1 FRKENVNIMD
11 LQGHINAIWPQLHA
25 LAEPAFKEVRTASFL
40 AGFLRKL
47 GYSVE
52 EGVGGTTA
60 VVAALDSGKPGPV
73 VALRTDM
80 DCLLFKQADGSD
92 KPIHA
97 CGHDGH
103 MTIALGVARLL
114 AEQGLPQGK
123 VKILCQ
129 PAEEIGRG
137 ALELIKAGALDDV
150 DYAIG
155 YHLMPQDMARSG
167 QIIAQINWTACT
179 LMEGEIRGLAAHG
192 SQPHLG
198 VNAIDVGA
206 AIVGAVNALPTN
218 PLLGG
223 SVKTTRFMGGAGS
236 LNAICDKVNIG
247 FDLRST
253 SNSEMLK
260 LRQKVQ
266 DIVVNTGKVYGAEA
280 QCHIVGTCPAAEAD
294 PSLLAVTS
302 EAIVAELGAEGLIP
316 AASIT
321 VGEDFNFF
329 KEQRPSL
336 KTASLGIGCD
346 LLPRLHDPEMAFDHA
361 ALAPAIKVLA
371 SLCLKILQAKP

>member
-1 FRKENVNIMD
+1 MD
-11 LQGHINAIWPQLHA
+11 FVGHINTIWPQLHA
-25 LAEPAFKEVRTASFL
+25 MAEPAFKEVRTASFL

-47 GYSVE
+47 GYTVE

-60 VVAALDSGKPGPV
+60 VVATLDSGRPGPV

-80 DCLLFKQADGSD
+80 DCLLFKQADGSEC
-92 KPIHA
+92 PIHA

-103 MTIALGVARLL
+103 MTIALGVAQLL
-114 AEQGLPQGK
+114 AEQGLPCGK

-137 ALELIKAGALDDV
+137 ALVLIEAGALDDV
-150 DYAIG
+150 DYALG
-155 YHLMPQDMARSG
+155 YHLMPKDMARSG

-206 AIVGAVNALPTN
+206 AIVGAINALPTN

-223 SVKTTRFMGGAGS
+223 SVKTTRFVGGAGS

-253 SNSEMLK
+253 SNSEMLA

-266 DIVVNTGKVYGAEA
+266 DIVVNTAKVYGAEA

-294 PSLLAVTS
+294 PSLQAVTC
-302 EAIVAELGAEGLIP
+302 EAIVEELGSEGLIP

-329 KEQRPSL
+329 KEQLPQL

-346 LLPRLHDPEMAFDHA
+346 LVPRLHDPDMCFDHA

-371 SLCLKILQAKP
+371 RLTHKLLQNQPSR

>member
-1 FRKENVNIMD
+1 MD
-11 LQGHINAIWPQLHA
+11 FVGHINTIWPQLHA
-25 LAEPAFKEVRTASFL
+25 MAEPAFKEVRTASFL

-47 GYSVE
+47 GYTVE

-60 VVAALDSGKPGPV
+60 VVATLDSGRPGPV

-80 DCLLFKQADGSD
+80 DCLLFKQADGSEC
-92 KPIHA
+92 PIHA

-103 MTIALGVARLL
+103 MTIALGVAQLL
-114 AEQGLPQGK
+114 AEQGLPCGK

-137 ALELIKAGALDDV
+137 ALVLIDAGDLDDV
-150 DYAIG
+150 DYALG
-155 YHLMPQDMARSG
+155 YHLMPKDMARSG

-206 AIVGAVNALPTN
+206 AIVGAINALPTN

-223 SVKTTRFMGGAGS
+223 SVKTTRFVGGAGS

-253 SNSEMLK
+253 SNSEMLA
-260 LRQKVQ
+260 LRQRVSE
-266 DIVVNTGKVYGAEA
+266 IVVNTAKVYGAEA

-294 PSLLAVTS
+294 PSLQAVTC
-302 EAIVAELGAEGLIP
+302 EAIVEELGPEGLIP

-329 KEQRPSL
+329 KEQLPQL

-346 LLPRLHDPEMAFDHA
+346 LVPRLHDPDMRFDHA

-371 SLCLKILQAKP
+371 RLTHKLLQNQPSR

>member
-1 FRKENVNIMD
+1 MD
-11 LQGHINAIWPQLHA
+11 LEGHINIIWPQLHA
-25 LAEPAFKEVRTASFL
+25 MAEPAFKEARTASFL

-47 GYSVE
+47 GYNVQ

-60 VVAALDSGKPGPV
+60 VVATLASGKPGPV

-80 DCLLFKQADGSD
+80 DCLLFKQADGSEC
-92 KPIHA
+92 PIHA

-103 MTIALGVARLL
+103 MTIALGVAQLL
-114 AEQGLPQGK
+114 VEQGLSCGS

-129 PAEEIGRG
+129 PAEEIGQG
-137 ALELIKAGALDDV
+137 ALALLKAGALDDV
-150 DYAIG
+150 DYALG
-155 YHLMPQDMARSG
+155 YHLMPKDMARSG

-206 AIVGAVNALPTN
+206 AIVAGINALHTN

-223 SVKTTRFMGGAGS
+223 SVKTTRFIGGAGS
-236 LNAICDKVNIG
+236 LNAICDKVQIG

-253 SNSEMLK
+253 SNREMLA
-260 LRQKVQ
+260 LRQRVS
-266 DIVVNTGKVYGAEA
+266 DVVVNTAKVYGAEA

-294 PSLLAVTS
+294 PSLLALTC
-302 EAIVAELGAEGLIP
+302 ETIVDELGSEGLIP
-316 AASIT
+316 SASIT

-329 KEQRPSL
+329 KEQRPKL

-346 LLPRLHDPEMAFDHA
+346 LLPRLHDPEMHFDHA
-361 ALAPAIKVLA
+361 ALAPAIKVLTT
-371 SLCLKILQAKP
+371 LTQKLLQKKP

>member
-1 FRKENVNIMD
+1 MD
-11 LQGHINAIWPQLHA
+11 FVGHINTIWPQLHA
-25 LAEPAFKEVRTASFL
+25 MAEPAFKEVRTASFL

-47 GYSVE
+47 GYTVE

-60 VVAALDSGKPGPV
+60 VVATLDSGRPGPV

-80 DCLLFKQADGSD
+80 DCLLFKQADGSEC
-92 KPIHA
+92 PIHA

-103 MTIALGVARLL
+103 MTIALGVAQLL
-114 AEQGLPQGK
+114 AEQGLPCGK

-137 ALELIKAGALDDV
+137 ALVLIEAGALDDV
-150 DYAIG
+150 DYALG
-155 YHLMPQDMARSG
+155 YHLMPKDMARSG

-206 AIVGAVNALPTN
+206 AIVGAINALPTN

-223 SVKTTRFMGGAGS
+223 SVKTTRFVGGAGS

-253 SNSEMLK
+253 SNSEMLA

-266 DIVVNTGKVYGAEA
+266 DIVVNTAKVYGAEA

-294 PSLLAVTS
+294 PSLQAVTC
-302 EAIVAELGAEGLIP
+302 EAIVEELGSGGLIP

-329 KEQRPSL
+329 KEQLPHL

-346 LLPRLHDPEMAFDHA
+346 LVPRLHDPDMCFDHA

-371 SLCLKILQAKP
+371 RLTHKLLQNQPSR

>member
-1 FRKENVNIMD
+1 MD
-11 LQGHINAIWPQLHA
+11 LEGHIAHVWPQLHA
-25 LAEPAFKEVRTASFL
+25 MAEPAFKEVRTASFL

-47 GYSVE
+47 GYKVE

-60 VVAALDSGKPGPV
+60 VVATLDSGVPGPV

-80 DCLLFKQADGSD
+80 DCLLFKQDDGTE

-103 MTIALGVARLL
+103 MTIALGVAQLL
-114 AEQGLPQGK
+114 AEQGLKQGK

-137 ALELIKAGALDDV
+137 ALELLKAGALQDV
-150 DYAIG
+150 DYALG
-155 YHLMPQDMARSG
+155 YHLMPKDMARSG

-223 SVKTTRFMGGAGS
+223 SVKTTRFLGGAGS

-253 SNSEMLK
+253 SNSEMLV
-260 LRQKVQ
+260 LRQRVSE
-266 DIVVNTGKVYGAEA
+266 IVINTARVYGAEA

-294 PSLLAVTS
+294 PSLQAVTC
-302 EAIVAELGAEGLIP
+302 EAIVEELGSEGLIP

-329 KEQRPSL
+329 KEQLPQL

-346 LLPRLHDPEMAFDHA
+346 LVPRLHDPDMCFDHA

-371 SLCLKILQAKP
+371 RLTHKLLQNQPSR

>member
-1 FRKENVNIMD
+1 MD
-11 LQGHINAIWPQLHA
+11 LEGHIAHVWPQLHA
-25 LAEPAFKEVRTASFL
+25 MAEPAFKEVRTASFL

-47 GYSVE
+47 GYKVE

-60 VVAALDSGKPGPV
+60 VVATLDSGVPGPV

-80 DCLLFKQADGSD
+80 DCLLFKQDDGTE

-103 MTIALGVARLL
+103 MTIALGVAQLL
-114 AEQGLPQGK
+114 AEQGLKQGK

-137 ALELIKAGALDDV
+137 ALELLKAGALQDV
-150 DYAIG
+150 DYALG
-155 YHLMPQDMARSG
+155 YHLMPKDMARSG

-223 SVKTTRFMGGAGS
+223 SVKTTRFVGGAGS

-253 SNSEMLK
+253 SNSEMLA
-260 LRQKVQ
+260 LRQRVSE
-266 DIVVNTGKVYGAEA
+266 IVINTAKVYGAEA

-294 PSLLAVTS
+294 PSLQAVTC
-302 EAIVAELGAEGLIP
+302 EAIVEELGPEGLIP

-329 KEQRPSL
+329 KEQLPQL

-346 LLPRLHDPEMAFDHA
+346 LVPRLHDPDMCFDHG
-361 ALAPAIKVLA
+361 ALAPAIKVLTR
-371 SLCLKILQAKP
+371 LTHKLLQNQPSQ

>member
-1 FRKENVNIMD
+1 MD
-11 LQGHINAIWPQLHA
+11 FVGHINKIWPQLHA
-25 LAEPAFKEVRTASFL
+25 MAEPAFKEVRTASFL

-47 GYSVE
+47 GYTVE

-60 VVAALDSGKPGPV
+60 VVATLDSGRPGPV

-80 DCLLFKQADGSD
+80 DCLLFKQADGSEC
-92 KPIHA
+92 PIHA

-103 MTIALGVARLL
+103 MTIALGVAQLL
-114 AEQGLPQGK
+114 AEQGLPCGK

-137 ALELIKAGALDDV
+137 ALVLIEAGALDDV
-150 DYAIG
+150 DYALG
-155 YHLMPQDMARSG
+155 YHLMPKDMVRSG

-206 AIVGAVNALPTN
+206 AIVGAINALPTN

-223 SVKTTRFMGGAGS
+223 SVKTTRFVGGAGS

-253 SNSEMLK
+253 SNSEMLA

-266 DIVVNTGKVYGAEA
+266 DIVVNTAKVYGAEA

-294 PSLLAVTS
+294 LSLQAVTC
-302 EAIVAELGAEGLIP
+302 EAIVAELGSEGLIP
-316 AASIT
+316 SASIT

-329 KEQRPSL
+329 KEKRPAL

-346 LLPRLHDPEMAFDHA
+346 LVPRLHDPEMHFEHD
-361 ALAPAIKVLA
+361 ALAPAIRVLA
-371 SLCLKILQAKP
+371 RITQKLLQSNP

>member
-1 FRKENVNIMD
+1 MD
-11 LQGHINAIWPQLHA
+11 LEGHIAHVWPQLHA
-25 LAEPAFKEVRTASFL
+25 MAEPAFKEVRTASFL

-47 GYSVE
+47 GYKVE

-60 VVAALDSGKPGPV
+60 VVATLDSGVPGPV

-80 DCLLFKQADGSD
+80 DCLLFKQDDGTE

-103 MTIALGVARLL
+103 MTIALGVAQLL
-114 AEQGLPQGK
+114 AEQGLKQGK

-137 ALELIKAGALDDV
+137 ALELLKAGALQDV
-150 DYAIG
+150 DYALG
-155 YHLMPQDMARSG
+155 YHLMPKDMARSG

-223 SVKTTRFMGGAGS
+223 SVKTTRFLGGAGS

-253 SNSEMLK
+253 SNSEMLA
-260 LRQKVQ
+260 LRQRVSE
-266 DIVVNTGKVYGAEA
+266 IVINTAKVYGAEA

-294 PSLLAVTS
+294 PSLQAVTC
-302 EAIVAELGAEGLIP
+302 EAIVEELGPEGLIP

-329 KEQRPSL
+329 KEQLPQL

-346 LLPRLHDPEMAFDHA
+346 LVPRLHDPDMCFDHA

-371 SLCLKILQAKP
+371 RLTHKLLQNQPSR

>member
-1 FRKENVNIMD
+1 MD
-11 LQGHINAIWPQLHA
+11 LEGHIAHVWPQLHA
-25 LAEPAFKEVRTASFL
+25 MAEPAFKEVRTASFL

-47 GYSVE
+47 GYKVE

-60 VVAALDSGKPGPV
+60 VVATLDSGVPGPV

-80 DCLLFKQADGSD
+80 DCLLFKQDDGTE

-103 MTIALGVARLL
+103 MTIALGVAQLL
-114 AEQGLPQGK
+114 AEQGLKQGK

-137 ALELIKAGALDDV
+137 ALELLKAGALQDV
-150 DYAIG
+150 DYALG
-155 YHLMPQDMARSG
+155 YHLMPKDMARSG

-223 SVKTTRFMGGAGS
+223 SVKTTRFLGGAGS

-253 SNSEMLK
+253 SNSEMLA
-260 LRQKVQ
+260 LRQRVSE
-266 DIVVNTGKVYGAEA
+266 IVINTAKVYGAEA

-294 PSLLAVTS
+294 PSLQAVTC
-302 EAIVAELGAEGLIP
+302 EAIVEELGPEGLIP

-329 KEQRPSL
+329 KEQLPQL

-346 LLPRLHDPEMAFDHA
+346 LVPRLHDPDMHFDHV

-371 SLCLKILQAKP
+371 RLTHKLLQNQPSR

>member
-1 FRKENVNIMD
+1 MD
-11 LQGHINAIWPQLHA
+11 LEGHIAHIWPQLHA
-25 LAEPAFKEVRTASFL
+25 MAEPAFKEVRTASFL

-47 GYSVE
+47 GYKVE

-60 VVAALDSGKPGPV
+60 VVATLDSGAPGPV

-80 DCLLFKQADGSD
+80 DCLLFKQDDGTE

-103 MTIALGVARLL
+103 MTIALGVAQLL
-114 AEQGLPQGK
+114 AEQGLKQGK

-137 ALELIKAGALDDV
+137 ALELLKAGALQNV
-150 DYAIG
+150 DYALG
-155 YHLMPQDMARSG
+155 YHLMPKDMARSG

-223 SVKTTRFMGGAGS
+223 SVKTTRFLGGAGS

-253 SNSEMLK
+253 SNSEMLA
-260 LRQKVQ
+260 LRQRVSE
-266 DIVVNTGKVYGAEA
+266 IVINTAKVYGAEA

-294 PSLLAVTS
+294 PSLQAVTC
-302 EAIVAELGAEGLIP
+302 EAIVEELGPEGLIP

-329 KEQRPSL
+329 KEQLPQL

-346 LLPRLHDPEMAFDHA
+346 LVPRLHDPDMCFDHG
-361 ALAPAIKVLA
+361 ALAPAIKVLTR
-371 SLCLKILQAKP
+371 LTHKLLQNQPSQ

>member
-1 FRKENVNIMD
+1 MD
-11 LQGHINAIWPQLHA
+11 LEGHIAHVWPQLHA
-25 LAEPAFKEVRTASFL
+25 MAEPAFKEVRTASFL

-47 GYSVE
+47 GYKVE

-60 VVAALDSGKPGPV
+60 VVATLDSGVPGPV

-80 DCLLFKQADGSD
+80 DCLLFKQDDGTE

-103 MTIALGVARLL
+103 MTIALGVAQLV
-114 AEQGLPQGK
+114 AEQGLKQGK

-137 ALELIKAGALDDV
+137 ALELLKAGALQDV
-150 DYAIG
+150 DYALG
-155 YHLMPQDMARSG
+155 YHLMPKDMARSG

-223 SVKTTRFMGGAGS
+223 SVKTTRFLGGAGS

-253 SNSEMLK
+253 SNSEMLA
-260 LRQKVQ
+260 LRQRVSE
-266 DIVVNTGKVYGAEA
+266 IVINTAKVYGAEA

-294 PSLLAVTS
+294 PSLQAVTC
-302 EAIVAELGAEGLIP
+302 EAIVEELGPEGLIP

-329 KEQRPSL
+329 KEQLPQL

-346 LLPRLHDPEMAFDHA
+346 LVPRLHDPDMCFDHG
-361 ALAPAIKVLA
+361 ALAPAIKVLTR
-371 SLCLKILQAKP
+371 LTHKLLQNQPSQ

>member
-1 FRKENVNIMD
+1 MD
-11 LQGHINAIWPQLHA
+11 LEGHIAHVWPQLHA
-25 LAEPAFKEVRTASFL
+25 MAEPAFKEVRTASFL

-47 GYSVE
+47 GYKVE

-60 VVAALDSGKPGPV
+60 VVATLDSGVPGPV

-80 DCLLFKQADGSD
+80 DCLLFKQDDGTE

-103 MTIALGVARLL
+103 MTIALGVAQLV
-114 AEQGLPQGK
+114 AEQGLTQGK

-137 ALELIKAGALDDV
+137 ALELLKAGALQDV
-150 DYAIG
+150 DYALG
-155 YHLMPQDMARSG
+155 YHLMPKDMARSG

-206 AIVGAVNALPTN
+206 AIVGAINALPTN

-223 SVKTTRFMGGAGS
+223 SVKTTRFVGGAGS

-253 SNSEMLK
+253 SNSEMLA
-260 LRQKVQ
+260 LRQRVSE
-266 DIVVNTGKVYGAEA
+266 IVINTAKVYGAEA

-294 PSLLAVTS
+294 PWLQAVTC
-302 EAIVAELGAEGLIP
+302 EAIVEELGPEGLIP

-329 KEQRPSL
+329 KEQLPQL

-346 LLPRLHDPEMAFDHA
+346 LVPRLHDPDMCFDHG
-361 ALAPAIKVLA
+361 ALAPAIKVLTR
-371 SLCLKILQAKP
+371 LTHKLLQNEPSQ

>member
-1 FRKENVNIMD
+1 MD
-11 LQGHINAIWPQLHA
+11 LEGHIAHVWPQLHA
-25 LAEPAFKEVRTASFL
+25 MAEPAFKEVRTASFL

-47 GYSVE
+47 GYKVE

-60 VVAALDSGKPGPV
+60 VVATLDSGVPGPV

-80 DCLLFKQADGSD
+80 DCLLFKQDDGTE

-103 MTIALGVARLL
+103 MTIALGVAQLL
-114 AEQGLPQGK
+114 AEQGLKQGK

-137 ALELIKAGALDDV
+137 ALELLKAGALQDV
-150 DYAIG
+150 DYALG
-155 YHLMPQDMARSG
+155 YHLMPKDMARSG

-223 SVKTTRFMGGAGS
+223 SVKTTRFLGGAGS

-253 SNSEMLK
+253 SNSEMLA
-260 LRQKVQ
+260 LRQRVSE
-266 DIVVNTGKVYGAEA
+266 IVINTAKVYGAEA

-294 PSLLAVTS
+294 PSLQAVTC
-302 EAIVAELGAEGLIP
+302 EAIVEELGSEGLIP

-329 KEQRPSL
+329 KEQLPQL

-346 LLPRLHDPEMAFDHA
+346 LVPRLHDPDMHFDHG
-361 ALAPAIKVLA
+361 ALAPAIKVLTR
-371 SLCLKILQAKP
+371 LTHKLLQNQPSQ

>member
-1 FRKENVNIMD
+1 MD
-11 LQGHINAIWPQLHA
+11 LEGHIAHVWPQLHA
-25 LAEPAFKEVRTASFL
+25 MAEPAFKEVRTASFL

-47 GYSVE
+47 GYKVE

-60 VVAALDSGKPGPV
+60 VVATLDSGAPGPV

-80 DCLLFKQADGSD
+80 DCLLFKQDDGTE

-103 MTIALGVARLL
+103 MTIALGVAQLL
-114 AEQGLPQGK
+114 AEQGLKQGK

-137 ALELIKAGALDDV
+137 ALELLKAGALQDV
-150 DYAIG
+150 DYALG
-155 YHLMPQDMARSG
+155 YHLMPKDMARSG

-223 SVKTTRFMGGAGS
+223 SVKTTRFLGGAGS

-253 SNSEMLK
+253 SNSEMLA
-260 LRQKVQ
+260 LRQRVSE
-266 DIVVNTGKVYGAEA
+266 IVINTAKVYGAEA

-294 PSLLAVTS
+294 PSLQAVTC
-302 EAIVAELGAEGLIP
+302 EAIVEELGPEGLIP

-329 KEQRPSL
+329 KEQLPQL

-346 LLPRLHDPEMAFDHA
+346 LVPRLHDPDMCFDHG
-361 ALAPAIKVLA
+361 ALAPAMKVLTR
-371 SLCLKILQAKP
+371 LTYKLLQNQPSQ

>member
-1 FRKENVNIMD
+1 MV
-11 LQGHINAIWPQLHA
+11 AT
-25 LAEPAFKEVRTASFL
+25 LA
-40 AGFLRKL
+40 
-47 GYSVE
+47 
-52 EGVGGTTA
+52 
-60 VVAALDSGKPGPV
+60 SGKPGPV

-80 DCLLFKQADGSD
+80 DCLLFKQADGSEC
-92 KPIHA
+92 PIHA

-103 MTIALGVARLL
+103 MTIALGVAQLL
-114 AEQGLPQGK
+114 VEQGLPCGS

-129 PAEEIGRG
+129 PAEEIGQG
-137 ALELIKAGALDDV
+137 ALALLKAGALDDV
-150 DYAIG
+150 DYALG
-155 YHLMPQDMARSG
+155 YHLMPKDMARSG

-206 AIVGAVNALPTN
+206 AIVAGINALHTN

-223 SVKTTRFMGGAGS
+223 SVKTTRFIGGAGS
-236 LNAICDKVNIG
+236 LNAICDKVQIG

-253 SNSEMLK
+253 SNREMLA
-260 LRQKVQ
+260 LRQRVS
-266 DIVVNTGKVYGAEA
+266 DVVVNTAKVYGAEA

-294 PSLLAVTS
+294 PSLLALTC
-302 EAIVAELGAEGLIP
+302 ETIVDELGSEGLIP
-316 AASIT
+316 SASIT

-329 KEQRPSL
+329 KEQRPKL

-346 LLPRLHDPEMAFDHA
+346 LLPRLHDPEMHFDHA
-361 ALAPAIKVLA
+361 ALAPAIKVLTT
-371 SLCLKILQAKP
+371 LTQKLLQKKP

>member
-1 FRKENVNIMD
+1 MD
-11 LQGHINAIWPQLHA
+11 LEGHIAHVWPQLHA
-25 LAEPAFKEVRTASFL
+25 MAEPAFKEVRTASFL

-47 GYSVE
+47 GYKVE

-60 VVAALDSGKPGPV
+60 VVATLDSGVPGPV

-80 DCLLFKQADGSD
+80 DCLLFKQDDATE

-103 MTIALGVARLL
+103 MTIALGVAQLV
-114 AEQGLPQGK
+114 AEQGLKQGK

-137 ALELIKAGALDDV
+137 ALELLKAGALQDV
-150 DYAIG
+150 DYALG
-155 YHLMPQDMARSG
+155 YHLMPKDMARSG

-223 SVKTTRFMGGAGS
+223 SVKTTRFLGGAGS

-253 SNSEMLK
+253 SNSEMLA
-260 LRQKVQ
+260 LRQRVSE
-266 DIVVNTGKVYGAEA
+266 IVINTARVYGAEA

-294 PSLLAVTS
+294 PSLQAVTC
-302 EAIVAELGAEGLIP
+302 EAIVEELGSEGLIP

-329 KEQRPSL
+329 KEQLPQL

-346 LLPRLHDPEMAFDHA
+346 LVPRLHDPDMCFDHA

-371 SLCLKILQAKP
+371 RLTHKLLQNQPSR

>member
-1 FRKENVNIMD
+1 MD
-11 LQGHINAIWPQLHA
+11 LEGHIAHVWPQLHA
-25 LAEPAFKEVRTASFL
+25 MAEPAFKEVRTASFL

-47 GYSVE
+47 GYKVE

-60 VVAALDSGKPGPV
+60 VVATLDSGVPGPV

-80 DCLLFKQADGSD
+80 DCLLFKQDDGTE

-103 MTIALGVARLL
+103 MTIALGVAQLV
-114 AEQGLPQGK
+114 AEQGLKQGK

-137 ALELIKAGALDDV
+137 ALELLKAGALQDV
-150 DYAIG
+150 DYALG
-155 YHLMPQDMARSG
+155 YHLMPKDMARSG

-223 SVKTTRFMGGAGS
+223 SVKTTRFLGGAGS

-253 SNSEMLK
+253 SNSEMLA
-260 LRQKVQ
+260 LRQRVSE
-266 DIVVNTGKVYGAEA
+266 IVINTAKVYGAEA

-294 PSLLAVTS
+294 PSLQAVTC
-302 EAIVAELGAEGLIP
+302 EAIVEELGSEGLIP

-329 KEQRPSL
+329 KEQLPQL

-346 LLPRLHDPEMAFDHA
+346 LVPRLHDPDMCFDHG
-361 ALAPAIKVLA
+361 ALAPAIKVLTR
-371 SLCLKILQAKP
+371 LTHKLLQNQPSR

>member
-1 FRKENVNIMD
+1 MD
-11 LQGHINAIWPQLHA
+11 LEGHIAHVWPQLHA
-25 LAEPAFKEVRTASFL
+25 MAEPAFKEVRTASFL

-47 GYSVE
+47 GYKVE

-60 VVAALDSGKPGPV
+60 VVATLDSGVPGPV

-80 DCLLFKQADGSD
+80 DCLLFKQDDGTE

-103 MTIALGVARLL
+103 MTIALGVAQLL
-114 AEQGLPQGK
+114 AEQGLKQGK

-137 ALELIKAGALDDV
+137 ALELLKAGALQDV
-150 DYAIG
+150 DYALG
-155 YHLMPQDMARSG
+155 YHLMPKDMARSG

-223 SVKTTRFMGGAGS
+223 SVKTTRFLGGAGS

-253 SNSEMLK
+253 SNSEMLA
-260 LRQKVQ
+260 LRQRVSE
-266 DIVVNTGKVYGAEA
+266 IVINTAKVYGAEA

-294 PSLLAVTS
+294 PSLQAVTC
-302 EAIVAELGAEGLIP
+302 EAIVEELGSEGLIP

-329 KEQRPSL
+329 KEQLPQL

-346 LLPRLHDPEMAFDHA
+346 LVPRLHDPDMCFDHG

-371 SLCLKILQAKP
+371 RLTHKLLQNQPSR

>member
-1 FRKENVNIMD
+1 MD
-11 LQGHINAIWPQLHA
+11 LEGHIAHVWPQLHA
-25 LAEPAFKEVRTASFL
+25 MAEPAFKEVRTASFL

-47 GYSVE
+47 GYKVE

-60 VVAALDSGKPGPV
+60 VVATLDSGAPGPV

-80 DCLLFKQADGSD
+80 DCLLFKQDDGTE

-103 MTIALGVARLL
+103 MTIALGVAQLL
-114 AEQGLPQGK
+114 AEQGLKQGK

-137 ALELIKAGALDDV
+137 ALELLKAGALQDV
-150 DYAIG
+150 DYALG
-155 YHLMPQDMARSG
+155 YHLMPKDMARSG

-223 SVKTTRFMGGAGS
+223 SVKTTRFLGGAGS

-253 SNSEMLK
+253 SNSEMLV
-260 LRQKVQ
+260 LRQRVSE
-266 DIVVNTGKVYGAEA
+266 IVINTAKVYGAKA

-294 PSLLAVTS
+294 PSLQAVTC
-302 EAIVAELGAEGLIP
+302 EAIVEELGPEGLIP

-329 KEQRPSL
+329 KEQLPQL

-346 LLPRLHDPEMAFDHA
+346 LVPRLHDPDMCFDHG
-361 ALAPAIKVLA
+361 ALAPAIKVLTR
-371 SLCLKILQAKP
+371 LTYKLLQNQPSQ

>member
-1 FRKENVNIMD
+1 MD
-11 LQGHINAIWPQLHA
+11 LKAHIDTIWPQLHA
-25 LAEPAFKEVRTASFL
+25 MAEPAFQEVHTAAFL
-40 AGFLRKL
+40 AAHLRKL
-47 GYSVE
+47 GYAVA
-52 EGVGGTTA
+52 EGMGGTTA
-60 VVAALDSGKPGPV
+60 VVATLDSGKPGPV
-73 VALRTDM
+73 VAVRTDM
-80 DCLLFKQADGSD
+80 DCLLFKQADGSE

-103 MTIALGVARLL
+103 MTIALGVAQVL
-114 AEQGLPQGK
+114 AEQGLTCGK

-137 ALELIKAGALDDV
+137 ALELLKAGALDDV
-150 DYAIG
+150 DYVLG
-155 YHLMPQDMARSG
+155 YHLMPKDMARSG

-206 AIVGAVNALPTN
+206 AIVGAVNALHTN

-223 SVKTTRFMGGAGS
+223 SVKTTRFVGGTGS

-253 SNSEMLK
+253 SNSEMLE
-260 LRQKVQ
+260 LRQRVS
-266 DIVVNTGKVYGAEA
+266 DAVVNTAKVYGAEA
-280 QCHIVGTCPAAEAD
+280 QCHVVGTCPAAEAD
-294 PSLLAVTS
+294 PSLQAITC
-302 EAIVAELGAEGLIP
+302 EAIVEELGTEGLIP

-346 LLPRLHDPEMAFDHA
+346 LVPRLHDPEMHFDHA
-361 ALAPAIKVLA
+361 ALEPAIKVLA
-371 SLCLKILQAKP
+371 RLTQKLLQSNP

>member
-1 FRKENVNIMD
+1 MD
-11 LQGHINAIWPQLHA
+11 LEGHIAHVWPQLHA
-25 LAEPAFKEVRTASFL
+25 MAEPAFKEVRTASFL

-47 GYSVE
+47 GYKVE

-60 VVAALDSGKPGPV
+60 VVATLDSGVPGPV

-80 DCLLFKQADGSD
+80 DCLLFKQDDGTE

-103 MTIALGVARLL
+103 MTIALGVAQLL
-114 AEQGLPQGK
+114 AEQGLKQGK

-137 ALELIKAGALDDV
+137 ALELLKAGALQDV
-150 DYAIG
+150 DYALG
-155 YHLMPQDMARSG
+155 YHLMPKDMARCG

-223 SVKTTRFMGGAGS
+223 SVKTTRFVGGAGS

-253 SNSEMLK
+253 SNSEMLA

-266 DIVVNTGKVYGAEA
+266 DIVVNTAKVYGAEA

-294 PSLLAVTS
+294 PSLQAVTC
-302 EAIVAELGAEGLIP
+302 EAIVEELGSGGLIP

-329 KEQRPSL
+329 KEQLPQL

-346 LLPRLHDPEMAFDHA
+346 LVPRLHDPDMHFDHA

-371 SLCLKILQAKP
+371 RLTHKLLQNQPSR

>member
-1 FRKENVNIMD
+1 MD
-11 LQGHINAIWPQLHA
+11 LEGHIAHVWPQLHA
-25 LAEPAFKEVRTASFL
+25 MAEPAFKEVRTASFL

-47 GYSVE
+47 GYKVE
-52 EGVGGTTA
+52 ESVGGTTA
-60 VVAALDSGKPGPV
+60 VVATLDSGVPGPV

-80 DCLLFKQADGSD
+80 DCLLFKQDDGTE

-103 MTIALGVARLL
+103 MTIALGVAQLL
-114 AEQGLPQGK
+114 AEQGLKQGK

-137 ALELIKAGALDDV
+137 ALELLKAGALQDV
-150 DYAIG
+150 DYALG
-155 YHLMPQDMARSG
+155 YHLMPKDMARSG

-206 AIVGAVNALPTN
+206 SIVGAVNALPTN

-223 SVKTTRFMGGAGS
+223 SVKTTRFLGGAGS

-253 SNSEMLK
+253 SNSEMLV
-260 LRQKVQ
+260 LRQRVSE
-266 DIVVNTGKVYGAEA
+266 IVINTARVYGAEA

-294 PSLLAVTS
+294 PSLQAVTC
-302 EAIVAELGAEGLIP
+302 EAIVEELGSEGLIP

-329 KEQRPSL
+329 KEQLPQL

-346 LLPRLHDPEMAFDHA
+346 LVPRLHDPDMCFDHA

-371 SLCLKILQAKP
+371 RLTHKLLQNQPSR

>member
-1 FRKENVNIMD
+1 MD
-11 LQGHINAIWPQLHA
+11 LEGHIAHVWPQLHA
-25 LAEPAFKEVRTASFL
+25 MAEPAFKEVRTASFL

-47 GYSVE
+47 GYKVE

-60 VVAALDSGKPGPV
+60 VVATLDSSVPGPV

-80 DCLLFKQADGSD
+80 DCLLFKQDDGTE

-103 MTIALGVARLL
+103 MTIALGVAQLL
-114 AEQGLPQGK
+114 AEQGLKQGK

-137 ALELIKAGALDDV
+137 ALELLKAGALQDV
-150 DYAIG
+150 DYALG
-155 YHLMPQDMARSG
+155 YHLMPKDMARSG

-223 SVKTTRFMGGAGS
+223 SVKTTRFVGGAGS

-253 SNSEMLK
+253 SNSEMLA
-260 LRQKVQ
+260 LRQRVSE
-266 DIVVNTGKVYGAEA
+266 IVINTAKVYGAEA

-294 PSLLAVTS
+294 PSLQAVTC
-302 EAIVAELGAEGLIP
+302 EAIVEELGPEGLIP

-329 KEQRPSL
+329 KEQLPQL

-346 LLPRLHDPEMAFDHA
+346 LVPRLHDPDMCFDHA

-371 SLCLKILQAKP
+371 RLTHKLLQNQPSR

>member
-1 FRKENVNIMD
+1 MD
-11 LQGHINAIWPQLHA
+11 LEGHIAHVWPQLHA
-25 LAEPAFKEVRTASFL
+25 MAEPAFKEVRTASFL

-47 GYSVE
+47 GYQVE

-60 VVAALDSGKPGPV
+60 VVATLDSGAPGPV

-80 DCLLFKQADGSD
+80 DCLLFKQDDGTE

-103 MTIALGVARLL
+103 MTIALGVAQLL
-114 AEQGLPQGK
+114 AEQGLKQGK

-137 ALELIKAGALDDV
+137 ALELLKAGALQDV
-150 DYAIG
+150 DYALG
-155 YHLMPQDMARSG
+155 YHLMPKDMARSG

-223 SVKTTRFMGGAGS
+223 SVKTTRFLGGAGS

-253 SNSEMLK
+253 SNSEMLA
-260 LRQKVQ
+260 LRQRVSE
-266 DIVVNTGKVYGAEA
+266 IVINTAKVYGAEA

-294 PSLLAVTS
+294 PSLQAVTC
-302 EAIVAELGAEGLIP
+302 EAIVEELGPEGLIP

-329 KEQRPSL
+329 KEQLPQL

-346 LLPRLHDPEMAFDHA
+346 LVPRLHDPDMCFDHG
-361 ALAPAIKVLA
+361 ALAPAIKVLTR
-371 SLCLKILQAKP
+371 LTYKLLQNQPSQ

>member
-1 FRKENVNIMD
+1 MD
-11 LQGHINAIWPQLHA
+11 LEGHIAHVWPQLHA
-25 LAEPAFKEVRTASFL
+25 MAEPAFKEVRTASFL

-47 GYSVE
+47 GYQVE

-60 VVAALDSGKPGPV
+60 VVATLDSGAPGPV

-80 DCLLFKQADGSD
+80 DCLLFKQDDGTE

-103 MTIALGVARLL
+103 MTIALGVAQLL
-114 AEQGLPQGK
+114 AEQGLKQGK

-137 ALELIKAGALDDV
+137 ALELLKAGALQDV
-150 DYAIG
+150 DYALG
-155 YHLMPQDMARSG
+155 YHLMPKDMARSG

-206 AIVGAVNALPTN
+206 AIVGTVNALPTN

-223 SVKTTRFMGGAGS
+223 SVKTTRFLGGAGS

-253 SNSEMLK
+253 SNSEMLA
-260 LRQKVQ
+260 LRQRVSE
-266 DIVVNTGKVYGAEA
+266 IVINTAKVYGAEA

-294 PSLLAVTS
+294 PSLQAVTC
-302 EAIVAELGAEGLIP
+302 EAIVEELGPEGLIP

-329 KEQRPSL
+329 KEQLPQL

-346 LLPRLHDPEMAFDHA
+346 LVPRLHDPDMCFDHG
-361 ALAPAIKVLA
+361 ALAPAIKVLTR
-371 SLCLKILQAKP
+371 LTHKLLQNQPSQ